1 MPAHQRINR
10 QRIKKH
16 ERNVDC
22 YHDVD
27 VDILHQV
34 VDAEAASLEGEADE
48 GTLKVL
54 EPELQELVM
63 QMAFVGVEG
72 REPFGNTHA
81 ENSDGIQQR
90 EGNKPHQDS

>member
-16 ERNVDC
+16 ERDVDC

-27 VDILHQV
+27 VDIPHQV
-34 VDAEAASLEGEADE
+34 VDAEATSLEGEADE

-54 EPELQELVM
+54 EPELQKFVM

-90 EGNKPHQDS
+90 E